1 MGSSDVRKCWFSIM
15 RLISALYS
23 SEAQGNVNKIKKY
36 PNGYFLVIVEKERV
50 APYRSSPRVWIF
62 CCCLH
67 SKKYSNRLQFS
78 HEALPEL
85 LFSID
90 KNRSAKGGADFCFYG
105 EGENR
110 TPVHMILFSDST
122 VRSQSSP
129 LRVLNT
135 KTLRLTEC
143 FGTDSLWLKRESRK
157 AHARFRVYNTWC
169 SLSDVGKIDVT
180 YAEA

>member
-1 MGSSDVRKCWFSIM
+1 M

-62 CCCLH
+62 CCYLH
-67 SKKYSNRLQFS
+67 NKKCSNRLQFS

-110 TPVHMILFSDST
+110 TPVHMILCSGST
-122 VRSQSSP
+122 LCSHSLS
-129 LRVLNT
+129 LRTLSAET
-135 KTLRLTEC
+135 KRVTEYLRA
-143 FGTDSLWLKRESRK
+143 DSLKLKHEPRSS
-157 AHARFRVYNTWC
+157 HARFRMYNTYV
-169 SLSDVGKIDVT
+169 SLSDVGKISVV